1 MMLRMKSITKVIF
14 TSILLTSTLAF
25 AQDYSI
31 IRKNSNV
38 WVNECDYC
46 HKSHQELAEK
56 TGIRTEQYM
65 FNTVYY
71 HENIDGRIFGN
82 VLSKSEID
90 FVARFVLIQ
99 AYLIKLQEDSDN
111 LPENIRL

>member
-1 MMLRMKSITKVIF
+1 
-14 TSILLTSTLAF
+14 
-25 AQDYSI
+25 
-31 IRKNSNV
+31 
-38 WVNECDYC
+38 
-46 HKSHQELAEK
+46 
-56 TGIRTEQYM
+56 M